1 MKLLLVEDNPA
12 DARLISELLGEAP
25 ARGFELVHV
34 SRLAAAVELVGR
46 QTFDAVLLDLGLPDS
61 QGLETLSRTQL
72 AGNGLPIVVLTGRND
87 QQFAVEAARAG
98 AQDYLVKGQ
107 FGSHLLVRTLAYAVE
122 RKRAS
127 EEIRRLNEGLEQRV
141 RERTRQLE
149 AANTQLQAEI
159 AGRSRV
165 EEELRATNAELAR
178 FNQVMVGREL
188 RMIELKQEINAL
200 CAQLGQPPRYELG
213 HAKTP

>member
-1 MKLLLVEDNPA
+1 M
-12 DARLISELLGEAP
+12 ISSSPSKPPAP
-25 ARGFELVHV
+25 A
-34 SRLAAAVELVGR
+34 
-46 QTFDAVLLDLGLPDS
+46 P
-61 QGLETLSRTQL
+61 RT
-72 AGNGLPIVVLTGRND
+72 
-87 QQFAVEAARAG
+87 
-98 AQDYLVKGQ
+98 YLVKGQ
-107 FGSHLLVRTLAYAVE
+107 FGSRLLVRTLAYAVE

-178 FNQVMVGREL
+178 FDSGHGGPGTAHDQVEAGDQCSLCPARPAS
-188 RMIELKQEINAL
+188 AL
-200 CAQLGQPPRYELG
+200 
-213 HAKTP
+213 